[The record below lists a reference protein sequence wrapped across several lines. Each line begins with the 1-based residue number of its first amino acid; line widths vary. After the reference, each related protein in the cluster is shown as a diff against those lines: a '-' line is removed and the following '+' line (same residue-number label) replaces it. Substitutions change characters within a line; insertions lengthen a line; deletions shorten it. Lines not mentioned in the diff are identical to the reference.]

1 MEQITLTLPQMLSE
15 KQTARLLACSVA
27 ALRKWRRVG
36 GGPIFAKFQKC
47 VRYDPRAIERFLA
60 ESSSD
65 RRRGAKLPSGR
76 GSEVPC
82 EQETFRA

>member
-15 KQTARLLACSVA
+15 KQTARLLNCSVG

-36 GGPIFAKFQKC
+36 GGPAFAKFQKC
-47 VRYDPRAIERFLA
+47 VRYDPRAVERFLT

-65 RRRGAKLPSGR
+65 GKRGAKLPSATA
-76 GSEVPC
+76 SEVPC
-82 EQETFRA
+82 E